1 LVTIANANKQI
12 YFFDNNGIKLNSI
25 SKKNAL
31 PKTIPINAN
40 HKACIFDVCEAGNN
54 TLFISMF
61 DSTGNYVKAV
71 KNNVVV
77 QSYYFGKISGK
88 VYFLKMRSKIYLY
101 ALSVNKLYVFK
112 NNNWSL
118 HTTQMP
124 YRTDDAKLTGCSVL
138 YDSLFC
144 VYGFNGVRLFNEKG
158 QQIHHILIGSQVSSV
173 YVDCE
178 KNIWVGTLQEGL
190 YQLPSLTIKTISLK
204 QNLNEKD
211 NIYSSIVID
220 DSTLLLGSYNG
231 KLLWFKTNGNLIDSL
246 NFDRRSEVQSL
257 YYNKKSKKI
266 YAFCDGIFIVN
277 AESKKIEKFVY
288 VNSTKN
294 IFALNDTIYC
304 AASGGFI
311 RVGIDGKKE
320 VLLNTWVN
328 NLQYQPLKS
337 CFWLATKNGLYS
349 YNKTTNVCKKIVD
362 SALANCGIKNV
373 QLHSNNNLY
382 ILAINKGV
390 FLLLPNGSIQLLIP
404 NTSVENIKLIGDTLY
419 LIFKQGIVFYNVKTQ
434 KEVYVLNRTKALITE
449 PTLTVFKL
457 KNCLFVV
464 SQKNIQI
471 FEQLILPNKVKPQV
485 FINEIKG
492 TFKLENNVLQS
503 AFLKN
508 SIEFKVEVL
517 PNISSGGTNKIM
529 YRLKEIDENFA
540 IKEFNSDDFYFKYQ
554 LLPAGNYLF
563 EVVATNEDGV
573 KSKFE
578 TLFFSISYPFW
589 QTWWFILVV
598 TIITGFLFFQIYK
611 WRIGLIK
618 KSALEKIERERV
630 KIQLLSAELT
640 AIRSQMNPHFIFN
653 SLSSI
658 QAKVLSED
666 KKGAYKDISTF
677 SKLMRS
683 VLDFSGKE
691 FIKLKDE
698 IEFIKDYL
706 YLESDRVDGR
716 INYQV
721 NVDEDLDIHFLE
733 IPTLITQPFIENS
746 IKHGLMHKEGVKNLE
761 VGFAFNYPELKISIY
776 DNGIGRERSSK
787 INERRNPVHE
797 SFATN
802 AMEKRVARINQSGK
816 VLIEINTV
824 DLPGGTEVIIK
835 ISYGSKD

>member
-1 LVTIANANKQI
+1 
-12 YFFDNNGIKLNSI
+12 
-25 SKKNAL
+25 
-31 PKTIPINAN
+31 
-40 HKACIFDVCEAGNN
+40 
-54 TLFISMF
+54 
-61 DSTGNYVKAV
+61 
-71 KNNVVV
+71 
-77 QSYYFGKISGK
+77 
-88 VYFLKMRSKIYLY
+88 
-101 ALSVNKLYVFK
+101 
-112 NNNWSL
+112 
-118 HTTQMP
+118 
-124 YRTDDAKLTGCSVL
+124 
-138 YDSLFC
+138 
-144 VYGFNGVRLFNEKG
+144 
-158 QQIHHILIGSQVSSV
+158 
-173 YVDCE
+173 
-178 KNIWVGTLQEGL
+178 
-190 YQLPSLTIKTISLK
+190 
-204 QNLNEKD
+204 
-211 NIYSSIVID
+211 VID

-231 KLLWFKTNGNLIDSL
+231 KLLWFNTNGNLIDSL

-266 YAFCDGIFIVN
+266 YAFCDGIFIID

-311 RVGIDGKKE
+311 RVGVDGKKE

-328 NLQYQPLKS
+328 NLQYQTQKD

-349 YNKTTNVCKKIVD
+349 YNKTKNVCKKIVD
-362 SALANCGIKNV
+362 SALANCGIKNL

-390 FLLLPNGSIQLLIP
+390 FLQLPNGSIQLLVP
-404 NTSVENIKLIGDTLY
+404 NTSIENIKLNGDTLY

-434 KEVYVLNRTKALITE
+434 QEVYVLNRTKALINE
-449 PTLTVFKL
+449 PTLAVFKL

-492 TFKLENNVLQS
+492 TFKLENNLLQS

-529 YRLKEIDENFA
+529 YRLKEIDESFA
-540 IKEFNSDDFYFKYQ
+540 IKEVNSDDFYFKYQ

-563 EVVATNEDGV
+563 EVVAINEDGV

-578 TLFFSISYPFW
+578 TLFFRISYPFW

-611 WRIGLIK
+611 WRIGLVK

-706 YLESDRVDGR
+706 YLESVRVDGR
-716 INYQV
+716 INYQI
-721 NVDEDLDIHFLE
+721 NVDEELDIHFLE

-761 VGFAFNYPELKISIY
+761 VGFAFNYPELKISIC

-816 VLIEINTV
+816 VKIEINTV
-824 DLPGGTEVIIK
+824 DLTNGTEVTIK
-835 ISYGSKD
+835 INYGSKD